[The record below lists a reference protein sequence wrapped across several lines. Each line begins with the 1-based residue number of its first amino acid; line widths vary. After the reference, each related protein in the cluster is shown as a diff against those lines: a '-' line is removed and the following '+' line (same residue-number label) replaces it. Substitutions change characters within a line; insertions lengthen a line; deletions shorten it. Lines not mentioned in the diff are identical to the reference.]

1 MRKRLNTTL
10 NENAWRIL
18 SKYEEQYG
26 NKNNIIELALKGF
39 DKTHYLTR
47 LGIKDFSMTIKRISC
62 GDPGLDSL
70 LEGGIPKGFL
80 VVLTGPPGTGKT
92 TLSLQ
97 FLVEGC
103 SSGEK
108 GIYFSFEENA
118 DQIAKHGIRFGWN
131 LRKYC
136 EEGLLELF
144 AFAKMSFEEIVAVIE
159 DYKPARLVFDSMNMV
174 ADPGEF
180 RKGMAWRQFLKVL
193 KSTETVCFMVTEKN
207 QHYGNFQFDDFDFMA
222 DGIVF
227 LDRIQSESEKFLL
240 CVEKMRMTK
249 ARNQPI
255 PFKFER
261 GGIVSYPD
269 EQVFMRKPQSLFPA
283 D

>member
-1 MRKRLNTTL
+1 MT
-10 NENAWRIL
+10 ENAWKIL

-26 NKNNIIELALKGF
+26 NKNDVIELALKGF

-47 LGIKDFSMTIKRISC
+47 LGIKDFSMAIKRISC
-62 GDPGLDSL
+62 GEPGLDSL

-103 SSGEK
+103 TSGEK

-118 DQIAKHGIRFGWN
+118 GQIAKHGVRFGWN
-131 LRKYC
+131 LKEYC
-136 EEGLLELF
+136 EQGLLELF
-144 AFAKMSFEEIVAVIE
+144 AFAKMSFEEIIAVIE

-207 QHYGNFQFDDFDFMA
+207 QHYGNFQFDDYDFMA

-227 LDRIQSESEKFLL
+227 LDRIQGESEKFLL

-249 ARNQPI
+249 TKNQPI
-255 PFKFER
+255 PFRFER
-261 GGIVSYPD
+261 EGIMSYPD
-269 EQVFMRKPQSLFPA
+269 EQVFMRKPQTPFPA